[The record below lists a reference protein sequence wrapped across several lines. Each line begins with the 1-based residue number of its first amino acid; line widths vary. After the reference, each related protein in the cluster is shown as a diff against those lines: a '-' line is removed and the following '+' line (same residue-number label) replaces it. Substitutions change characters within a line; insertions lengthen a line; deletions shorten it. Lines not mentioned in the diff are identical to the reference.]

1 MDWYYYIVMAAIA
14 MPVFFCVQ
22 MVNNYR
28 YALNKY
34 DRDRSW
40 YRPRTALIVPCKGID
55 TDFEKNITSFF
66 DLDYDNYYLRFI
78 VEDES
83 DPAYEKLCELR
94 EHLSENSKALDV
106 DILIA
111 GQGQTCSQ
119 KIHNLLYC
127 IERLRDDVEVY
138 AFADSDICVETN
150 WLSHL
155 VYPLHQ
161 AKTGVA
167 SGYRWFVPKTNNFA
181 TLVLSALNGKI
192 AQLLGNT
199 RFNQVWGGSMA
210 IRAELFE
217 QLGLKSIWKKSISDD
232 LSISRAVKKAG
243 LKVAFVPACLTASYE
258 SISLGELFEFARRQF
273 LITRVLTPATWL
285 LGLVTNLALSTGLF
299 AGTAAAIY
307 AGTRLGIKGL
317 QLATLIAL
325 PTSIF
330 IYQLAGAIL
339 REKLVSKLLKND
351 LGHLKTA
358 IATDL
363 ALFWLWPPV
372 LLAFIVVSAFG
383 NTIRW
388 RGIKYKLKGPTET
401 LIVD

>member
-28 YALNKY
+28 YALKKY
-34 DRDRSW
+34 NRDRSW

-55 TDFEKNITSFF
+55 TDFEKNITSLFN
-66 DLDYDNYYLRFI
+66 LDYDNYYLRFV
-78 VEDES
+78 VEDEG
-83 DPAYEKLCELR
+83 DQAYEKLCKLR
-94 EHLSENSKALDV
+94 EHLSENSKSLDV

-111 GQGQTCSQ
+111 DRGQTCSQ

-127 IERLRDDVEVY
+127 IERLSDDVEVY
-138 AFADSDICVETN
+138 AFADSDICVEAN

-155 VYPLHQ
+155 VYPLRQ
-161 AKTGVA
+161 PKTGVA

-210 IRAELFE
+210 IRAELFDK
-217 QLGLKSIWKKSISDD
+217 LGLNSIWTKSISDD
-232 LSISRAVKKAG
+232 LSLSRVVKKAG
-243 LKVAFVPACLTASYE
+243 LKVAFVPACLVASYE
-258 SISLGELFEFARRQF
+258 SISLGGLFEFAKRQF

-285 LGLVTNLALSTGLF
+285 LGLVANLALSTGLF
-299 AGTAAAIY
+299 AGTAVAIY
-307 AGTRLGIKGL
+307 AGTRLGIKRL

-325 PTSIF
+325 PASIF
-330 IYQLAGAIL
+330 IYQLVGAIL
-339 REKLVSKLLKND
+339 REKLVSKLLKDD
-351 LGHLKTA
+351 LGHLKVA
-358 IATDL
+358 IAADL
-363 ALFWLWPPV
+363 ALFWLWPPI
-372 LLAFIVVSAFG
+372 LLVFIVVSAFG

-388 RGIKYKLKGPTET
+388 RGIKYKLISPTKT
-401 LIVD
+401 VIVD